1 MTGASSRVYVVAF
14 IISSTIIIKVLPL
27 AERRSMEEVYYS
39 FVSLTNGT
47 RK

>member
-1 MTGASSRVYVVAF
+1 MTGASSRVYIVAANH
-14 IISSTIIIKVLPL
+14 SRSIIIKVLPL

-47 RK
+47 HK